1 MPELLEPMLQL
12 TGLRGQAVTTGRQ
25 RAAIQLR
32 EQIALADPLPFGA
45 RHGHDLLGGG
55 RRDLEA
61 MTLDRAHGRHA
72 AVAGATRSQRCDT
85 AGEPEAER
93 SQSRSPWEC
102 RPTL

>member
-1 MPELLEPMLQL
+1 MHELLEPMLQL

-32 EQIALADPLPFGA
+32 EQIALADPLPFGD

-61 MTLDRAHGRHA
+61 MTLDPAHRRPA
-72 AVAGATRSQRCDT
+72 AVAAATPSPRREPPRQT
-85 AGEPEAER
+85 AAER
-93 SQSRSPWEC
+93 SQSPSP
-102 RPTL
+102 